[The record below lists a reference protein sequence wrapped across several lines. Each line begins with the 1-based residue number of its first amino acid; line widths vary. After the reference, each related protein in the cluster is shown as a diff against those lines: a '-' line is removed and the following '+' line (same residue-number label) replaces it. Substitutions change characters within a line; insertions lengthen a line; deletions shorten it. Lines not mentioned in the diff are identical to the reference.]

1 MNYTAILKIK
11 TTLADA
17 AQECL
22 ALFNEGA
29 RLDASFAE
37 ETFALYNTPLQD
49 GYCRVVVA
57 EHIAAALQWL
67 KDTEAVSENVEIVR
81 VEWAGQDKV
90 SGSFPLLDE
99 EGNPTGETEEGYVEE
114 LFQTGTQDI
123 TDEAGD
129 VVAIIPVYLGRII

>member
-81 VEWAGQDKV
+81 VEWHGQDMIE
-90 SGSFPLLDE
+90 STDE
-99 EGNPTGETEEGYVEE
+99 EGNTIYIEE
-114 LFQTGTQDI
+114 LFQTGTHSILD
-123 TDEAGD
+123 DEGILIAT
-129 VVAIIPVYLGRII
+129 IPVYLGRIV

>member
-11 TTLADA
+11 TTLADV

-81 VEWAGQDKV
+81 VEWHGQDMIE
-90 SGSFPLLDE
+90 STDE
-99 EGNPTGETEEGYVEE
+99 EGNTIYIEE
-114 LFQTGTQDI
+114 LFQTGTHSILD
-123 TDEAGD
+123 DEGTLIAT
-129 VVAIIPVYLGRII
+129 IPVYLGRII

>member
-81 VEWAGQDKV
+81 VEWHGQDMIE
-90 SGSFPLLDE
+90 STDE
-99 EGNPTGETEEGYVEE
+99 EGNTIYAEE

-123 TDEAGD
+123 TDEAGN

>member
-49 GYCRVVVA
+49 GYVRVVVA
-57 EHIAAALQWL
+57 EHIAVALQWM
-67 KDTEAVSENVEIVR
+67 KDNAMTSENVEIIR
-81 VEWAGQDKV
+81 VEWQGQDMIE
-90 SGSFPLLDE
+90 FTDD
-99 EGNPTGETEEGYVEE
+99 EGNTIYAEE
-114 LFQTGTQDI
+114 LFQTGV
-123 TDEAGD
+123 DEEGN
-129 VVAIIPVYLGRII
+129 PQYLGRMA

>member
-57 EHIAAALQWL
+57 EHIATALQWML
-67 KDTEAVSENVEIVR
+67 DTGVTSENVEIVR
-81 VEWAGQDKV
+81 VEWAGQDMV
-90 SGSFPLLDE
+90 LIRLPLFDE
-99 EGNPTGETEEGYVEE
+99 EDHPTGEFEESYVEE
-114 LFQTGTQDI
+114 LFQTSTQDI
-123 TDEAGD
+123 TDEAGTLI
-129 VVAIIPVYLGRII
+129 ATIPVYLGRII